1 MNRRKTVRP
10 VKDGAG
16 NDRRV
21 IGMFKN
27 GAHYNGIGP
36 YLKDRFGTRIAKVSI
51 DGGFTCPNRD
61 GSAGLGGCI
70 FCSETGSGD
79 FAGKRILGKK
89 TGPKTGGIA
98 VSIPSM
104 RKNALREVPSVT
116 AQIDAQIGILRKKW
130 PDFRCVA
137 YFQNFTNT
145 YAPVALLKERFEE
158 ALRHPLC
165 TGLAVA
171 TRPDCLGPDVE
182 DYLADLHDR
191 TFLWVE
197 LGLQTSDEISA
208 QRIRRGYPFS
218 VYKEAVNRLTARGIR
233 VITHLIAG
241 LPGEDRENF
250 LHSVRRTV
258 SDDIFGVKLQLL
270 HIMKNTELGRLWQ
283 VQQAASSPDG
293 SVLGTQRGQGKAFP
307 GAGLPE
313 NTLCEPASFP
323 RIRPLGKEEYI
334 SWIADALEIIPPQ
347 ITIHRLTGD
356 APKDTLLAPLW
367 SRDKK
372 AVLNGINMEL
382 KKRGTCQGSRI

>member
-1 MNRRKTVRP
+1 
-10 VKDGAG
+10 
-16 NDRRV
+16 
-21 IGMFKN
+21 MFKN

-218 VYKEAVNRLTARGIR
+218 VYKEAVNRLI
-233 VITHLIAG
+233 
-241 LPGEDRENF
+241 
-250 LHSVRRTV
+250 
-258 SDDIFGVKLQLL
+258 
-270 HIMKNTELGRLWQ
+270 
-283 VQQAASSPDG
+283 
-293 SVLGTQRGQGKAFP
+293 
-307 GAGLPE
+307 
-313 NTLCEPASFP
+313 
-323 RIRPLGKEEYI
+323 
-334 SWIADALEIIPPQ
+334 
-347 ITIHRLTGD
+347 
-356 APKDTLLAPLW
+356 
-367 SRDKK
+367 
-372 AVLNGINMEL
+372 
-382 KKRGTCQGSRI
+382 

>member
-1 MNRRKTVRP
+1 M
-10 VKDGAG
+10 
-16 NDRRV
+16 
-21 IGMFKN
+21 
-27 GAHYNGIGP
+27 
-36 YLKDRFGTRIAKVSI
+36 
-51 DGGFTCPNRD
+51 
-61 GSAGLGGCI
+61 
-70 FCSETGSGD
+70 
-79 FAGKRILGKK
+79 
-89 TGPKTGGIA
+89 
-98 VSIPSM
+98 
-104 RKNALREVPSVT
+104 
-116 AQIDAQIGILRKKW
+116 
-130 PDFRCVA
+130 
-137 YFQNFTNT
+137 
-145 YAPVALLKERFEE
+145 
-158 ALRHPLC
+158 
-165 TGLAVA
+165 
-171 TRPDCLGPDVE
+171 
-182 DYLADLHDR
+182 
-191 TFLWVE
+191 
-197 LGLQTSDEISA
+197 
-208 QRIRRGYPFS
+208 
-218 VYKEAVNRLTARGIR
+218 GIR
-233 VITHLIAG
+233 VVTHLIAG

>member
-36 YLKDRFGTRIAKVSI
+36 YLKDRFGTRIAKYPSTEASPVPTATVPQVWADASSVRRPVPAI
-51 DGGFTCPNRD
+51 LQGRGFLERKPGRKPAASLSPYRLC
-61 GSAGLGGCI
+61 
-70 FCSETGSGD
+70 E
-79 FAGKRILGKK
+79 K
-89 TGPKTGGIA
+89 TL
-98 VSIPSM
+98 S
-104 RKNALREVPSVT
+104 REVPSVT

-182 DYLADLHDR
+182 NYLADLRDR

-218 VYKEAVNRLTARGIR
+218 VYKEAVNRLIARGIR
-233 VITHLIAG
+233 VVTHLIAG
-241 LPGEDRENF
+241 LPGETEKTFSTAYAVPSPMIFSASNF
-250 LHSVRRTV
+250 SCST
-258 SDDIFGVKLQLL
+258 S
-270 HIMKNTELGRLWQ
+270 
-283 VQQAASSPDG
+283 
-293 SVLGTQRGQGKAFP
+293 
-307 GAGLPE
+307 
-313 NTLCEPASFP
+313 
-323 RIRPLGKEEYI
+323 
-334 SWIADALEIIPPQ
+334 
-347 ITIHRLTGD
+347 
-356 APKDTLLAPLW
+356 
-367 SRDKK
+367 
-372 AVLNGINMEL
+372 
-382 KKRGTCQGSRI
+382 

>member
-1 MNRRKTVRP
+1 
-10 VKDGAG
+10 
-16 NDRRV
+16 
-21 IGMFKN
+21 
-27 GAHYNGIGP
+27 
-36 YLKDRFGTRIAKVSI
+36 
-51 DGGFTCPNRD
+51 
-61 GSAGLGGCI
+61 
-70 FCSETGSGD
+70 
-79 FAGKRILGKK
+79 
-89 TGPKTGGIA
+89 
-98 VSIPSM
+98 M

-165 TGLAVA
+165 TDSLSLPGLTA
-171 TRPDCLGPDVE
+171 
-182 DYLADLHDR
+182 LAR
-191 TFLWVE
+191 MSKTIWPICTTERFLWVE

-233 VITHLIAG
+233 VVTHLIAG

-313 NTLCEPASFP
+313 NTSANPLPFPESGLWARKNISPGSPTPSKSFRRRLRSIVSPETRQRTLC
-323 RIRPLGKEEYI
+323 
-334 SWIADALEIIPPQ
+334 W
-347 ITIHRLTGD
+347 
-356 APKDTLLAPLW
+356 LLCG
-367 SRDKK
+367 S
-372 AVLNGINMEL
+372 GT
-382 KKRGTCQGSRI
+382 KKRFSTASTWN